1 MLLNQLSGSDGQ
13 GSENPGMRS
22 AALLNMLQ
30 EVPYLNLAQFY
41 PVSGNADSLRKGDAI
56 TGAGENRAIG
66 SGYTAHVSQNN
77 DVTATLRVIGDRLQ
91 TDQAIERRGG
101 NVASKRAQDFN
112 TLARSIAR
120 HLFNQIMNGDNTGQ
134 NLNGLKNL
142 VPAGQKLDIAQNGL
156 VISYGNSDTAKK
168 SQQLIVA
175 KIEEL
180 LGKLNGPATML
191 IMDLQL
197 IQRLRAIARDHF
209 VTASVT
215 DAFGQPWRME
225 TFAGIPVIPSGF
237 AADGSTRIIPFTE
250 TVGSSNDC
258 GSIYAVRCGEG
269 ENWTHPTN
277 VGVTVKD
284 HGLVGTNYETT
295 LELDV
300 ANMLQ
305 NDFAVAKLQGLRID

>member
-1 MLLNQLSGSDGQ
+1 MKLNQLSGSDGQ
-13 GSENPGMRS
+13 GAENPALRS
-22 AALLNMLQ
+22 AALLAMIT
-30 EVPYLNLAQFY
+30 EVPYLGLAEFY
-41 PVSGNADSLRKGDAI
+41 PVSGNADSVRKGDAV

-66 SGYTAHVSQNN
+66 SGYTAHDSANT
-77 DVTATLRVIGDRLQ
+77 DVTATLRVIGDRLR
-91 TDQAIERRGG
+91 TDQAIERRGA
-101 NVASKRAQDFN
+101 NAVSKRAADFQSM
-112 TLARSIAR
+112 AKSIGR
-120 HLFNQIMNGDNTGQ
+120 HLFDQIINGDNTGQ
-134 NLNGLKNL
+134 NLVGLKSL
-142 VPAGQKLDIAQNGL
+142 VPAGQKIDIAQNGL

-175 KIEEL
+175 KIEEM
-180 LGKLNGPATML
+180 LGRLNGPATML

-197 IQRLRAIARDHF
+197 ISRLRAIARDHF
-209 VTASVT
+209 ITSNVRNP
-215 DAFGQPWRME
+215 FGVEM
-225 TFAGIPVIPSGF
+225 TMVSFAGIPIVPSGF
-237 AADGSTRIIPFTE
+237 AANGSTRIIPFTE

-277 VGVTVKD
+277 VGVVVKD